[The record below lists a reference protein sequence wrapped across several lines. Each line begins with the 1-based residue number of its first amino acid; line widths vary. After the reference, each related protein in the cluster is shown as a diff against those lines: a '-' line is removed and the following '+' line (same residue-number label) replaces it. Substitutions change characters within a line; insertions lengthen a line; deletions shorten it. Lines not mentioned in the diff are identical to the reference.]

1 MKTTKLIPGTKSVF
15 LGILIVMIMLPF
27 SLDAKKI
34 RFLQS
39 SVAPAASGFVKI
51 KNDNNNNFVIK
62 IRIKN
67 MAEIETLVET
77 RQTYV
82 VWMVTDN
89 GVTENIGRI
98 NSSNNLNVSF
108 ETVTSFKP
116 SQIFITAELDE
127 TVRYPDEKVILTTDR
142 FWD

>member
-1 MKTTKLIPGTKSVF
+1 MNTTKSIPKTRNIF
-15 LGILIVMIMLPF
+15 LGILILMIMLPF
-27 SLDAKKI
+27 SLEAKKI

-39 SVAPAASGFVKI
+39 SLAPAASGFVKI

-67 MAEIETLVET
+67 MAEIETLVQT
-77 RQTYV
+77 KQTYV